1 MDRLTNIIS
10 FVTVAETNSFAET
23 ARQLNVAN
31 SVVSKRIKDLEDY
44 LGVRL
49 LQRSTRA
56 VKLTDA
62 GYQYFDQARR
72 IIHELAEAEENLRF
86 NNENPVGDLRV
97 SAPVSFGTQFLGPAV
112 ASYLEKYPDVSLKL
126 SLTDQMVDLHSGLFD
141 IAIATGDIP
150 DENII
155 VRKIANSRRVVV
167 ASPAYIKEFGRPA
180 MPQDLTRH
188 NCMTYTHYQ
197 EGKRWDFIL
206 NGRKHWQPVSG
217 RMQVNNGL
225 LLRDAAVG
233 GCGITLLPTF
243 LVGAQV
249 AAGELE
255 ILLEEFEEEPV
266 SIKVAYARQRL
277 LSARTRTFIDHIS
290 AYFAGFGA

>member
-86 NNENPVGDLRV
+86 SNENPVGDLRV
-97 SAPVSFGTQFLGPAV
+97 SVPVSFGTQFLGPAV
-112 ASYLEKYPDVSLKL
+112 ASYLERYPDVALKL

-141 IAIATGDIP
+141 VAIATGDIP
-150 DENII
+150 DHDI
-155 VRKIANSRRVVV
+155 VARTLASSRRVVA
-167 ASPAYIKEFGRPA
+167 ASPAYLQKHGRPET
-180 MPQDLTRH
+180 PQDLARH
-188 NCMTYTHYQ
+188 NCLTYTHLLD
-197 EGKRWDFIL
+197 GKRWGFVV
-206 NGRKHWQPVSG
+206 NGRKHLQPVAG

-225 LLRDAAVG
+225 LLRDAAVD
-233 GCGITLLPTF
+233 GCGVVLLPTF
-243 LVGAQV
+243 LVGPQI
-249 AAGELE
+249 AAGQLE
-255 ILLEEFEEEPV
+255 ILLEEFEEEPMA
-266 SIKVAYARQRL
+266 IKIAYARQRL
-277 LSARTRTFIDHIS
+277 LSARTRTFIDHLVT
-290 AYFAGFGA
+290 YFAGFAS